1 MPVPHYQAVA
11 STKGVLTAA
20 VHGTGSA
27 SHACA
32 RASSSA
38 WSVRPSHS
46 FVRSTFSS
54 LTVAWPTRRR
64 LGRPALQSSFHPD
77 LHAHVSQTR
86 RLQRQYNEVPIAY
99 ATYDALAKVV
109 AQKVEPGRGGERAR
123 ARKARSHAPHVALVA
138 TCATCGAGG
147 AESLQWCLWLM
158 DGVVACGPVVV
169 WTASSLLIM
178 ASMLSFHKAK
188 PLDEVTSQVLGLGQ
202 RVEVSPESAVC
213 SASMR
218 KRGLY
223 YHLASW
229 Y

>member
-1 MPVPHYQAVA
+1 VLDDEAPKVKVNGCGENSRAHMSRAPLDAALVVQPFSPLSILISTHMSRRHVDCSASTMRSPSRTRRMMHLQRSSLRRSNLGEGE
-11 STKGVLTAA
+11 STKGK
-20 VHGTGSA
+20 G
-27 SHACA
+27 
-32 RASSSA
+32 
-38 WSVRPSHS
+38 
-46 FVRSTFSS
+46 
-54 LTVAWPTRRR
+54 PT
-64 LGRPALQSSFHPD
+64 
-77 LHAHVSQTR
+77 
-86 RLQRQYNEVPIAY
+86 
-99 ATYDALAKVV
+99 
-109 AQKVEPGRGGERAR
+109 
-123 ARKARSHAPHVALVA
+123 

-218 KRGLY
+218 KRSGILY
-223 YHLASW
+223 YRSTGRRGIGTGLSTRVRRS
-229 Y
+229 